1 MRTNCDR
8 RRIERYFAGQ
18 CSPEEE
24 TRIQEHLAACGSCRD
39 YLGVLRRTAASLEKE
54 ERISPVSRWRM
65 LMRSRVF
72 RIAAA
77 FVLVTTV
84 GISYYTLIRP
94 KESQVLPGRIQQD
107 VFSRDTYDAGAPV
120 YYAPED
126 TVRAAAADSAGL
138 SPAGPE
144 VSRER

>member
-1 MRTNCDR
+1 MRTNCDL

-24 TRIQEHLAACGSCRD
+24 TRIQEHLAGCEACRT

-54 ERISPVSRWRM
+54 ERISPVSRWRI
-65 LMRSRVF
+65 LVRSHAF

-94 KESQVLPGRIQQD
+94 KESQILPGRIQQD
-107 VFSRDTYDAGAPV
+107 VFSRDTYGDEAPV
-120 YYAPED
+120 YYMPAD
-126 TVRAAAADSAGL
+126 TVETVPADSASAL
-138 SPAGPE
+138 PADPE